1 MGRILPLSPSSR
13 FQFLMRI
20 LAEAT
25 TSSSEQCLRTEL
37 TATPMRVVWG
47 QALAGP
53 SPGPPPGPP
62 KPRSTSPPHLQQL
75 DGHGVTGERLEQI
88 QRPFLQRGEATGA
101 LEELR
106 PPRDHPMGSP
116 EGMGEALRAM
126 WTPSGMLP

>member
-47 QALAGP
+47 TGVSGAVTD
-53 SPGPPPGPP
+53 PPPTHSGTPP
-62 KPRSTSPPHLQQL
+62 PAQPPLTCSSWM
-75 DGHGVTGERLEQI
+75 V
-88 QRPFLQRGEATGA
+88 
-101 LEELR
+101 
-106 PPRDHPMGSP
+106 MV
-116 EGMGEALRAM
+116 
-126 WTPSGMLP
+126 